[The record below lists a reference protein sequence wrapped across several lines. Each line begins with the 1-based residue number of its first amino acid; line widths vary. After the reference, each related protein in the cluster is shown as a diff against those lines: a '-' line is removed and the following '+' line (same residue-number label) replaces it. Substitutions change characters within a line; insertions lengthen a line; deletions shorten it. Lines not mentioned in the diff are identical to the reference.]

1 MTDELQLLKEDL
13 EKERNNI
20 RNYMYHPS
28 FAGHSKREKTAVYE
42 ALGKVISRIDSIKIQ
57 KINECPDFEE
67 ELERFAYSLPHSSYG
82 HWPKGIDYKS
92 AEARTKYG
100 VHHAW
105 TYEEVKK
112 IARHFL
118 QMKGGEEC
126 SQS

>member
-1 MTDELQLLKEDL
+1 MTDELQLLKEVL
-13 EKERNNI
+13 EKERNII
-20 RNYMYHPS
+20 RKYMYHPS

-57 KINECPDFEE
+57 KINECPDFDD
-67 ELERFAYSLPHSSYG
+67 ELERFAYLLPHSADG
-82 HWPKGIDYKS
+82 FWPKDIDPKS
-92 AEARTKYG
+92 VEARTKYG

-105 TYEEVKK
+105 SYEQVKK

-118 QMKGGEEC
+118 QMKGGEKC